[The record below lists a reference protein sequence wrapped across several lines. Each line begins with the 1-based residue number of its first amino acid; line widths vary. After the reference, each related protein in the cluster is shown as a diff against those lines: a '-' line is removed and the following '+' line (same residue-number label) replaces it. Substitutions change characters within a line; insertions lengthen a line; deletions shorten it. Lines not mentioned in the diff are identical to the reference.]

1 MTRHD
6 IVLDSWMRLSA
17 LTPLF
22 EIGGKAKPL
31 KAPKKE
37 KKELDEDDI
46 AYHEKLKADAKANK
60 EMAEKAK
67 GKGPLNAGQQGI
79 KKSGKK

>member
-1 MTRHD
+1 M
-6 IVLDSWMRLSA
+6 
-17 LTPLF
+17 
-22 EIGGKAKPL
+22 GGQSGKVKPL

-37 KKELDEDDI
+37 KKEIDEDE
-46 AYHEKLKADAKANK
+46 AAFKAKQQADAKARK